1 MGIMDVIKGERIYLD
16 TNIFIYALEAYPEF
30 VSALTSLFVAIDEG
44 KLRAVTSELTLAEVL
59 IKPMMD
65 NNEDLKNIYLET
77 IRSSEALSVIPVNR
91 QILIEAARLR
101 AKSETLHLPDAIH
114 LATASVHHCNS
125 FLTNDKHLRALQD
138 FHVVILSETEM

>member
-65 NNEDLKNIYLET
+65 NNEDLKKALRSFEWVMQKL
-77 IRSSEALSVIPVNR
+77 IR
-91 QILIEAARLR
+91 
-101 AKSETLHLPDAIH
+101 
-114 LATASVHHCNS
+114 
-125 FLTNDKHLRALQD
+125 LQ
-138 FHVVILSETEM
+138 